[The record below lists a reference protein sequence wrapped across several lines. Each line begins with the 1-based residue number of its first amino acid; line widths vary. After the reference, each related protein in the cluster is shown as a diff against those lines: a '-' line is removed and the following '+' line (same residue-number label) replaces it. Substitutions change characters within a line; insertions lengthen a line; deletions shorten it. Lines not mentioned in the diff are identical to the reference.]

1 MKLKRKTLIL
11 FLVFLSFLIT
21 SCKSKESNYPKYLF
35 YNTVVLENDE
45 NIEIND
51 INMNIDF
58 EEDNN
63 SYGKY
68 ESSFAIKN
76 NTNSDKV
83 CKLSN
88 LLVDEYDNIMRYN
101 WDGHLKIIVNGNP
114 ISYSL
119 KPGKFLDK
127 LPLEDFNFNE
137 IRDSKIDLDYK
148 PKNFDLDTII
158 YKYKIS
164 VADINPKLEFKK
176 NNSDD
181 TFVIHTYQD
190 SDYRENK
197 AMNITENGSVFSYK
211 YPLEEI
217 KINKEIVNKDSK
229 KTSKDIDLEIIEGKM
244 TMQEFIDSV
253 YKDRSPIEKNMV
265 MEYLDNYL
273 ENNDEKVLNII
284 NLLYDAFQK
293 ERPVFLDYDIKVPAK
308 SSTNISVIYPIDK
321 TFELTNPKKIYLD
334 IFSNPKNAWKESNN
348 FNLNLKLNNK
358 FSSII
363 DSNINLKE
371 IDLNNYNYSN
381 DKLPEDKI
389 NIEFGK

>member
-11 FLVFLSFLIT
+11 FIISLSFLIT
-21 SCKSKESNYPKYLF
+21 SCKSKENNYPKYLF

-51 INMNIDF
+51 INMDIDF

-127 LPLEDFNFNE
+127 LPLEGFNFNE

-164 VADINPKLEFKK
+164 VADINPKLEFKT
-176 NNSDD
+176 NNSDE

-253 YKDRSPIEKNMV
+253 YKDRSPIEKRMV

-273 ENNDEKVLNII
+273 ENNDVKVLNII

-293 ERPVFLDYDIKVPAK
+293 ERPIFLDYDIKVPAK

-334 IFSNPKNAWKESNN
+334 IFSNPENTWKESND
-348 FNLNLKLNNK
+348 FNLNLKLNNN
-358 FSSII
+358 FSNII

-371 IDLNNYNYSN
+371 IDLNNYNYSK

>member
-11 FLVFLSFLIT
+11 FIISLSFLIT
-21 SCKSKESNYPKYLF
+21 SCKSKENNYPKYLF

-51 INMNIDF
+51 INMDIDF

-127 LPLEDFNFNE
+127 LPLEDFDFNE

-164 VADINPKLEFKK
+164 VADINPKLEFKT
-176 NNSDD
+176 NNSDE

-253 YKDRSPIEKNMV
+253 YKDRNPIEKSMV

-273 ENNDEKVLNII
+273 ENNDVKVLNII

-293 ERPVFLDYDIKVPAK
+293 ERPIFLDYDIKVPAK

-334 IFSNPKNAWKESNN
+334 IFSNPENTWKESND

-358 FSSII
+358 FSNII

-371 IDLNNYNYSN
+371 IDLNNYNYSK

>member
-11 FLVFLSFLIT
+11 FIISLSFLIT
-21 SCKSKESNYPKYLF
+21 SCKSKENNYPKYLF

-51 INMNIDF
+51 INMDIDF

-76 NTNSDKV
+76 NTNRDKV
-83 CKLSN
+83 CKLSH

-127 LPLEDFNFNE
+127 LPLEDFDFNE

-164 VADINPKLEFKK
+164 VADINPKLEFKT
-176 NNSDD
+176 NNSDE

-253 YKDRSPIEKNMV
+253 YKDRSPIEKRMV

-273 ENNDEKVLNII
+273 ENNDVRVLNII

-293 ERPVFLDYDIKVPAK
+293 ERPIFLDYDIKVPAK

-334 IFSNPKNAWKESNN
+334 IFSNPENTWKESND
-348 FNLNLKLNNK
+348 FNLNLKLNNN
-358 FSSII
+358 FSNII

-371 IDLNNYNYSN
+371 IDLNNYNYSK

>member
-293 ERPVFLDYDIKVPAK
+293 ERPVFLD
-308 SSTNISVIYPIDK
+308 
-321 TFELTNPKKIYLD
+321 
-334 IFSNPKNAWKESNN
+334 
-348 FNLNLKLNNK
+348 
-358 FSSII
+358 
-363 DSNINLKE
+363 
-371 IDLNNYNYSN
+371 
-381 DKLPEDKI
+381 
-389 NIEFGK
+389 